1 MSKFFLYRK
10 LWERLL
16 LVQLWRH
23 IDFSRRRQFL
33 LVFILMLL
41 SAFAEV
47 VSLGAVLPFI
57 GMLTA
62 PEHVYA
68 QPLIAQVALYFGLE
82 SAEQLLLPI
91 TVAFALASVFAGVL
105 RIALL
110 WISTSLAFGC
120 GADLSLD
127 IYRRTLYQPYS
138 VHTSRNSSEVI
149 SGITNKVA
157 TAVSVLN
164 QVLILIGSVVLMI
177 SIALALLAVDV
188 RIALISCGAFGGA
201 YVLISSLSRLKLKSN
216 SQRIAIGQTQVVK
229 ALQEGLGGIRDV
241 LLDGTQP
248 VYCSIFHKASQQL
261 RRAQGS
267 NLFLGGSPRFAME
280 SLGMVLIAVLAY
292 GLSRQPGGI
301 ATALPVLGVLAL
313 GAQRLL
319 PALQQAYNAW
329 ATIRGSQASLAAT
342 IDLLNQPVLAELL
355 MPPPTPLRFVN
366 SIRFENVRFRYSP
379 TGPWVLDG
387 LNLTIRKGE
396 RIAFVGSTGGGKS
409 TTLDLLMGLIDPIGG
424 RFLVDE
430 NSLSKNQVR
439 AWQRTIAHVPQS
451 IFLADAT
458 IAQNIA
464 LGVAPADVNMQRVRR
479 AAKQAHIA
487 EFIEGLQ
494 QGYDAMVG
502 ERGVRLSGG
511 QRQRI
516 GIARALYKEAD
527 LLVFDEATSAL
538 DNATEQSVMKA
549 IHELDPQLTV
559 ILIAHRLT
567 TVMKCDTIFELEGGR
582 VVAQGSYNDLL
593 VSSLGFRQK
602 AASVVQSSS
611 AQ

>member
-1 MSKFFLYRK
+1 
-10 LWERLL
+10 
-16 LVQLWRH
+16 
-23 IDFSRRRQFL
+23 
-33 LVFILMLL
+33 
-41 SAFAEV
+41 
-47 VSLGAVLPFI
+47 
-57 GMLTA
+57 
-62 PEHVYA
+62 
-68 QPLIAQVALYFGLE
+68 
-82 SAEQLLLPI
+82 
-91 TVAFALASVFAGVL
+91 
-105 RIALL
+105 
-110 WISTSLAFGC
+110 
-120 GADLSLD
+120 
-127 IYRRTLYQPYS
+127 
-138 VHTSRNSSEVI
+138 
-149 SGITNKVA
+149 
-157 TAVSVLN
+157 
-164 QVLILIGSVVLMI
+164 
-177 SIALALLAVDV
+177 
-188 RIALISCGAFGGA
+188 
-201 YVLISSLSRLKLKSN
+201 
-216 SQRIAIGQTQVVK
+216 
-229 ALQEGLGGIRDV
+229 
-241 LLDGTQP
+241 
-248 VYCSIFHKASQQL
+248 
-261 RRAQGS
+261 
-267 NLFLGGSPRFAME
+267 
-280 SLGMVLIAVLAY
+280 
-292 GLSRQPGGI
+292 
-301 ATALPVLGVLAL
+301 
-313 GAQRLL
+313 
-319 PALQQAYNAW
+319 
-329 ATIRGSQASLAAT
+329 
-342 IDLLNQPVLAELL
+342 
-355 MPPPTPLRFVN
+355 
-366 SIRFENVRFRYSP
+366 
-379 TGPWVLDG
+379 
-387 LNLTIRKGE
+387 
-396 RIAFVGSTGGGKS
+396 
-409 TTLDLLMGLIDPIGG
+409 MGLIDPIGG